1 MVSTSLCCQSGAD
14 ARPFLIKW
22 RRILIFVIV
31 HILCAPCGRICMPL
45 LPCHGNVQGRE
56 NEGGACHAWGVNAHP
71 LLGPELFSN
80 CASRTW
86 RLTSGPALEPAELL
100 RKECEGASLKSDE
113 FVVPALGEAVVF

>member
-1 MVSTSLCCQSGAD
+1 VVE
-14 ARPFLIKW
+14 F
-22 RRILIFVIV
+22 
-31 HILCAPCGRICMPL
+31 
-45 LPCHGNVQGRE
+45 
-56 NEGGACHAWGVNAHP
+56 ACLSSHAMGMFKDVRTKEVNAHP